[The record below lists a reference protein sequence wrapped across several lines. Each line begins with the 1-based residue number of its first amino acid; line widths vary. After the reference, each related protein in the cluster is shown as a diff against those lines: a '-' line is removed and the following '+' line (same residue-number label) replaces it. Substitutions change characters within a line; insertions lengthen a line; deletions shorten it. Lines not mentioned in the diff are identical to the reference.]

1 MKLNK
6 KIAVAVVGALA
17 FAGIAALPSQ
27 AAPTVAY
34 TTMYDTTNGIQ
45 AVNGLAT
52 LTVHTDTSTVDNV
65 VLTGVG
71 SILQVTAGS
80 NDTVTINPAP
90 TITGGVN
97 NWFQLTNGAGG
108 AGSAT
113 VILYSQN
120 LGTSTLTVTPINA
133 GTGVAG
139 TAVTKTVTWT
149 STGSLAANAGYST
162 AYIASGS
169 TTPTSTTDATPIIAN
184 DSLGTTAGTE
194 VANIQ
199 VQPKDSNGNSIANDA
214 LTVTVSGPGLIGIGA
229 SAGSVGM
236 QGRAVTGTAGNYNVN
251 VFGDGTA
258 GTSTITITDGTT
270 VLATK
275 TLIFGGTAAK
285 FSASNEFGIYRV
297 GSNGSDGVTTTL
309 GSGISVTVTDANG
322 NPVPNGTVVY
332 AVSNT
337 PTVAT
342 VSSSAT
348 TAGGIAYFGVT
359 GVSVGTASFTFNN
372 QPTGTTPTATAN
384 DSVTVG
390 SSVASKVTL
399 SFDNTSYANGSAVK
413 LKLTALD
420 ANGNPISDVAAVGY
434 SYTNFL
440 SADFVSSVALGGAT
454 LTGSA
459 TPTFTNGVA
468 TWNLYAPL
476 SAGPFT
482 VTGTTGTATGLAT
495 SAQKVVLTASASVAD
510 PNASQNA
517 ANASAI
523 QTLTTTVQT
532 LQASIQ
538 AQVTALNMQI
548 AQLQAQVTALNMQIA
563 QLQAQLVAST
573 KSYNALVKKYNAQAK
588 KYHFTAT
595 K

>member
-1 MKLNK
+1 MKTNK
-6 KIAVAVVGALA
+6 KIAIAIAAALA
-17 FAGIAALPSQ
+17 FAGFSSVSAQ
-27 AAPTVAY
+27 AEPTVSY

-45 AVNGLAT
+45 AINGLAT

-80 NDTVTINPAP
+80 NDTVTISPAP
-90 TITGGVN
+90 TVTGGVN
-97 NWFQLTNGAGG
+97 NWFQLTNGSVGS
-108 AGSAT
+108 GSAT

-162 AYIASGS
+162 AYIASSS
-169 TTPTSTTDATPIIAN
+169 TTPTSTTDATSIIAVDN
-184 DSLGTTAGTE
+184 AGTTAGTE

-236 QGRAVTGTAGNYNVN
+236 QGRAVTGVAGNYNVN

-258 GTSTITITDGTT
+258 GTSTITISDGST
-270 VLATK
+270 VLASK
-275 TLIFGGTAAK
+275 TLVFGGLPAT
-285 FSASNEFGIYRV
+285 FTPSNEFGVYRI
-297 GSNGSDGVTTTL
+297 GSNGADNVSTTL
-309 GSGISVTVTDANG
+309 GSGIAVSVKDTNG
-322 NPVPNGTVVY
+322 NPVPNGTTVY

-342 VSSSAT
+342 ISSSAT
-348 TAGGIAYFGVT
+348 TTGGVAYFGVT
-359 GVSVGTASFTFNN
+359 GVSVGTASFSFNN
-372 QPTGTTPTATAN
+372 EPAGTAVTATAN
-384 DSVTVG
+384 DTLTVN
-390 SSVASKVTL
+390 SSVASSVKL
-399 SFDNTSYANGSAVK
+399 AFDNSTYANGTVVK
-413 LKLTALD
+413 LKLTALA
-420 ANGNPISDVAAVGY
+420 ANGLPISDVAAAGY
-434 SYTNFL
+434 SYTNLL
-440 SADFVSSVALGGAT
+440 SADLVSSVALGGAS
-454 LTGSA
+454 LSGSA

-476 SAGPFT
+476 SAGPFQ
-482 VTGTTGTATGLAT
+482 VVGKTGTATGLSA
-495 SAQKVVLTASASVAD
+495 SAQGVSLTASATVAD

-538 AQVTALNMQI
+538 AQVTALNMQ
-548 AQLQAQVTALNMQIA
+548 LA
-563 QLQAQLVAST
+563 QLQAQLTAST
-573 KSYNALVKKYNAQAK
+573 ASYNALVKKYNAQAK
-588 KYHFTAT
+588 KYHFAT
-595 K
+595 TK

>member
-1 MKLNK
+1 MKINK
-6 KIAVAVVGALA
+6 KIAVAVVGVLA
-17 FAGIAALPSQ
+17 FAGITALPSQ
-27 AAPTVAY
+27 AAPTVTY

-52 LTVHTDTSTVDNV
+52 LTIHTDTSTVDNV
-65 VLTGVG
+65 ILTGVG

-90 TITGGVN
+90 TVTGGVN

-108 AGSAT
+108 EGSAT

-149 STGSLAANAGYST
+149 STGSLSANAGYST
-162 AYIASGS
+162 AYIAAGS
-169 TTPTSTTDATPIIAN
+169 TTPTSTTDATPIIAADN
-184 DSLGTTAGTE
+184 AGTTAGTE

-270 VLATK
+270 VLASK
-275 TLIFGGTAAK
+275 TLVFGGLPAT
-285 FSASNEFGIYRV
+285 FTPSNEFGVYRI
-297 GSNGSDGVTTTL
+297 GSNGADNVSTTL
-309 GSGISVTVTDANG
+309 GSGIAVSVKDANG
-322 NPVPNGTVVY
+322 NPVPNGTTVY

-342 VSSSAT
+342 ISSSAT
-348 TAGGIAYFGVT
+348 TTGGIAYFGVT
-359 GVSVGTASFTFNN
+359 GVSVGTASFSFNN
-372 QPTGTTPTATAN
+372 EPAGTTVTATAN
-384 DSVTVG
+384 DTLTVN
-390 SSVASKVTL
+390 SSVASSVTL
-399 SFDNTSYANGSAVK
+399 AFDNSTYANGTVVK
-413 LKLTALD
+413 LKLTALA
-420 ANGNPISDVAAVGY
+420 ANGLPISDVAATGY

-440 SADFVSSVALGGAT
+440 SADLVSSVALGGAS
-454 LTGSA
+454 LSGSA

-476 SAGPFT
+476 SAGPFQ
-482 VTGTTGTATGLAT
+482 VVGKTGTATGLAA
-495 SAQKVVLTASASVAD
+495 SAQGVVLTASATVTD

-523 QTLTTTVQT
+523 QTLTTTIQT

-538 AQVTALNMQI
+538 AQITALNLQI
-548 AQLQAQVTALNMQIA
+548 AQLQAQIA
-563 QLQAQLVAST
+563 ADKT
-573 KSYNALVKKYNAQAK
+573 SYNSLVKKYNAQAK
-588 KYHFTAT
+588 KYHFAT
-595 K
+595 TK

>member
-1 MKLNK
+1 MKTNK
-6 KIAVAVVGALA
+6 KIAIAIAAALA
-17 FAGIAALPSQ
+17 FAGFSSVSAQ
-27 AAPTVAY
+27 AEPTVSY

-45 AVNGLAT
+45 AINGLAT

-80 NDTVTINPAP
+80 NDTVTISPAP
-90 TITGGVN
+90 TVTGGVN
-97 NWFQLTNGAGG
+97 NWFQLTNGSVGS
-108 AGSAT
+108 GSAT

-162 AYIASGS
+162 AYIASSS
-169 TTPTSTTDATPIIAN
+169 TTPTSTTDATSIIAVDN
-184 DSLGTTAGTE
+184 AGTTAGTE

-236 QGRAVTGTAGNYNVN
+236 QGRAVTGVAGNYNVN

-258 GTSTITITDGTT
+258 GTSTITISDGST
-270 VLATK
+270 VLASK
-275 TLIFGGTAAK
+275 TLVFGGLPAT
-285 FSASNEFGIYRV
+285 FTPSNEFGVYRI
-297 GSNGSDGVTTTL
+297 GSNGADNVSTTL
-309 GSGISVTVTDANG
+309 GSGIAVSVKDTNG
-322 NPVPNGTVVY
+322 NPVPNGTTVY

-342 VSSSAT
+342 ISSSAT
-348 TAGGIAYFGVT
+348 TTGGVAYFGVT
-359 GVSVGTASFTFNN
+359 GVSVGTASFSFNN
-372 QPTGTTPTATAN
+372 EPAGTAVTATAN
-384 DSVTVG
+384 DTLTVN
-390 SSVASKVTL
+390 SSVASSVKL
-399 SFDNTSYANGSAVK
+399 DFDNSTYANGTVVK
-413 LKLTALD
+413 LKLTALA
-420 ANGNPISDVAAVGY
+420 ANGLPISDVAAAGY

-440 SADFVSSVALGGAT
+440 ATDLISSTQLGGVS
-454 LTGSA
+454 LVGSA
-459 TPTFTNGVA
+459 SPTFVDGVA

-482 VTGTTGTATGLAT
+482 VTATTGVATGL
-495 SAQKVVLTASASVAD
+495 SLVAQKVALTASATVNPDA
-510 PNASQNA
+510 ASTAASTAATDAANEATDA
-517 ANASAI
+517 ANAATDAANAAADSADAATQAAQDAGAKADAALAAVNALSAKI
-523 QTLTTTVQT
+523 TV
-532 LQASIQ
+532 LA
-538 AQVTALNMQI
+538 AQI
-548 AQLQAQVTALNMQIA
+548 AKI
-563 QLQAQLVAST
+563 
-573 KSYNALVKKYNAQAK
+573 VKKLKA
-588 KYHFTAT
+588 
-595 K
+595 

>member
-1 MKLNK
+1 MNTNK
-6 KIAVAVVGALA
+6 KIAIAIAAALA
-17 FAGIAALPSQ
+17 FAGFSSVSAQ
-27 AAPTVAY
+27 AEPTVSY

-45 AVNGLAT
+45 AINGLAT

-80 NDTVTINPAP
+80 NDTVTISPAP
-90 TITGGVN
+90 TVTGGVN
-97 NWFQLTNGAGG
+97 NWFQLTNGSVGS
-108 AGSAT
+108 GSAT

-162 AYIASGS
+162 AYIASSS
-169 TTPTSTTDATPIIAN
+169 TTPTSTTDATSIIAVDN
-184 DSLGTTAGTE
+184 AGTTAGTE

-236 QGRAVTGTAGNYNVN
+236 QGRAVTGVAGNYNVN

-258 GTSTITITDGTT
+258 GTSTITISDGST
-270 VLATK
+270 VLASK
-275 TLIFGGTAAK
+275 TLVFGGLPAT
-285 FSASNEFGIYRV
+285 FTPSNEFGVYRI
-297 GSNGSDGVTTTL
+297 GSNGADNVSTTL
-309 GSGISVTVTDANG
+309 GSGIAVSVKDTNG
-322 NPVPNGTVVY
+322 NPVPNGTTVY

-342 VSSSAT
+342 ISSSAT
-348 TAGGIAYFGVT
+348 TTGGVAYFGVT
-359 GVSVGTASFTFNN
+359 GVSVGTASFSFNN
-372 QPTGTTPTATAN
+372 EPAGTAVTATAN
-384 DSVTVG
+384 DTLTVN
-390 SSVASKVTL
+390 SSVASSVKL
-399 SFDNTSYANGSAVK
+399 AFDNSTYANGTVVK
-413 LKLTALD
+413 LKLTALA
-420 ANGNPISDVAAVGY
+420 ANGLPISDVAAAGY
-434 SYTNFL
+434 SYTNLL
-440 SADFVSSVALGGAT
+440 SADLVSSVALGGAS
-454 LTGSA
+454 LSGSA

-476 SAGPFT
+476 SAGPFQ
-482 VTGTTGTATGLAT
+482 VVGKTGTATGLSA
-495 SAQKVVLTASASVAD
+495 SAQGVSLTASATVAD

-538 AQVTALNMQI
+538 AQVTALNMQ
-548 AQLQAQVTALNMQIA
+548 LA
-563 QLQAQLVAST
+563 QLQAQLTAST
-573 KSYNALVKKYNAQAK
+573 ASYNALVKKYNAQAK
-588 KYHFTAT
+588 KYHFAT
-595 K
+595 TK

>member
-1 MKLNK
+1 MKTNK
-6 KIAVAVVGALA
+6 KIAIAIAAALA
-17 FAGIAALPSQ
+17 FAGFSSVSAQ
-27 AAPTVAY
+27 AEPTVSY

-45 AVNGLAT
+45 AINGLAT
-52 LTVHTDTSTVDNV
+52 LTVYTDTSTVDNV

-80 NDTVTINPAP
+80 NDTVTISPAP
-90 TITGGVN
+90 TVTGGVN
-97 NWFQLTNGAGG
+97 NWFQLTNGSVGS
-108 AGSAT
+108 GSAT

-162 AYIASGS
+162 AYIASSS
-169 TTPTSTTDATPIIAN
+169 TTPTSTTDATSIIAVDN
-184 DSLGTTAGTE
+184 AGTTAGTE

-236 QGRAVTGTAGNYNVN
+236 QGRAVTGVAGNYNVN

-258 GTSTITITDGTT
+258 GTSTITISDGST
-270 VLATK
+270 VLASK
-275 TLIFGGTAAK
+275 TLVFGGLPAT
-285 FSASNEFGIYRV
+285 FTPSNEFGVYRI
-297 GSNGSDGVTTTL
+297 GSNGADNVSTTL
-309 GSGISVTVTDANG
+309 GSGIAVSVKDTNG
-322 NPVPNGTVVY
+322 NPVPNGPTVY

-342 VSSSAT
+342 ISSSAT
-348 TAGGIAYFGVT
+348 TTGGVAYFGVT
-359 GVSVGTASFTFNN
+359 GVSVGTASFSFNN
-372 QPTGTTPTATAN
+372 EPAGTAVTATAN
-384 DSVTVG
+384 DTLTVN
-390 SSVASKVTL
+390 SSVASSVKL
-399 SFDNTSYANGSAVK
+399 DFDNSTYANGTVVK
-413 LKLTALD
+413 LKLTALA
-420 ANGNPISDVAAVGY
+420 ANGLPISDVAAAGY
-434 SYTNFL
+434 SYTNLL
-440 SADFVSSVALGGAT
+440 SADLVSSVALGGAS
-454 LTGSA
+454 LSGSA

-476 SAGPFT
+476 SAGPFQ
-482 VTGTTGTATGLAT
+482 VVGKTGTATGLSA
-495 SAQKVVLTASASVAD
+495 SAQGVSLTASATVAD

-538 AQVTALNMQI
+538 AQVTALNMQ
-548 AQLQAQVTALNMQIA
+548 LA
-563 QLQAQLVAST
+563 QLQAQLTAST
-573 KSYNALVKKYNAQAK
+573 ASYNALVKKYNAQAK
-588 KYHFTAT
+588 KYHFAT
-595 K
+595 TK

>member
-17 FAGIAALPSQ
+17 FAGITALPSQ

-120 LGTSTLTVTPINA
+120 LGTSTLTITPINT

-162 AYIASGS
+162 AYIAAGS
-169 TTPTSTTDATPIIAN
+169 TTPTSTTDATPIIAVDN
-184 DSLGTTAGTE
+184 AGTTAGTE

-199 VQPKDSNGNSIANDA
+199 VQPKDANGNSIANDA

-258 GTSTITITDGTT
+258 GTSTITISDGST
-270 VLATK
+270 VLASK
-275 TLIFGGTAAK
+275 TLVFGGLPAT
-285 FSASNEFGIYRV
+285 FTPSNEFGVYRI
-297 GSNGSDGVTTTL
+297 GTNGADNVSTTL
-309 GSGISVTVTDANG
+309 GSGIAVSVKDANG
-322 NPVPNGTVVY
+322 NPVPNGTTVY

-342 VSSSAT
+342 ISSST
-348 TAGGIAYFGVT
+348 TTTNGIAYFGVT
-359 GVSVGTASFTFNN
+359 GVSVGTASFSFNN
-372 QPTGTTPTATAN
+372 EPVGTTVTATAN
-384 DSVTVG
+384 DTVTVN
-390 SSVASKVTL
+390 SSVASSVTL
-399 SFDNTSYANGSAVK
+399 AFDNSTYANGTVVK
-413 LKLTALD
+413 LKLTALA
-420 ANGNPISDVAAVGY
+420 ANGLPISDVAATGY

-440 SADFVSSVALGGAT
+440 SADLVSSVALGGAS
-454 LTGSA
+454 LSGSA

-476 SAGPFT
+476 SAGPFQ
-482 VTGTTGTATGLAT
+482 VVGKTGTATGLAA
-495 SAQKVVLTASASVAD
+495 SAQGVTFTASAAVAD
-510 PNASQNA
+510 PNSSQNA

-532 LQASIQ
+532 LQA
-538 AQVTALNMQI
+538 T
-548 AQLQAQVTALNMQIA
+548 LQAQLTALNMQIA
-563 QLQAQLVAST
+563 QLQAQLTAST
-573 KSYNALVKKYNAQAK
+573 KAYNALVKKYNAQAK
-588 KYHFTAT
+588 KYRFAAT

>member
-1 MKLNK
+1 MNTNK
-6 KIAVAVVGALA
+6 KIAIAIAAALA
-17 FAGIAALPSQ
+17 FAGFSSVSAQ
-27 AAPTVAY
+27 AEPTVSY

-45 AVNGLAT
+45 AINGLAT

-80 NDTVTINPAP
+80 NDTVTISPAP
-90 TITGGVN
+90 TVTGGVN
-97 NWFQLTNGAGG
+97 NWFQLTNGSVGS
-108 AGSAT
+108 GSAT

-162 AYIASGS
+162 AYIASSS
-169 TTPTSTTDATPIIAN
+169 TTPTSTTDATSIIAVDN
-184 DSLGTTAGTE
+184 AGTTAGTE

-236 QGRAVTGTAGNYNVN
+236 QGRAVTGVAGNYNVN

-258 GTSTITITDGTT
+258 GTSTITISDGST
-270 VLATK
+270 VLASK
-275 TLIFGGTAAK
+275 TLVFGGLPAT
-285 FSASNEFGIYRV
+285 FTPSNEFGVYRI
-297 GSNGSDGVTTTL
+297 GSNGADNVSTTL
-309 GSGISVTVTDANG
+309 GSGIAVSVKDTNG
-322 NPVPNGTVVY
+322 NPVPNGTTVY

-342 VSSSAT
+342 ISSSAT
-348 TAGGIAYFGVT
+348 TTGGVAYFGVT
-359 GVSVGTASFTFNN
+359 GVSVGTASFSFNN
-372 QPTGTTPTATAN
+372 EPAGTAVTATAN
-384 DSVTVG
+384 DTLTVN
-390 SSVASKVTL
+390 SSVASSVKL
-399 SFDNTSYANGSAVK
+399 AFDNSTYANGTVVK
-413 LKLTALD
+413 LKLTALA
-420 ANGNPISDVAAVGY
+420 ANGLPISDVAAAGY
-434 SYTNFL
+434 SYTNLL
-440 SADFVSSVALGGAT
+440 SADLVSSVALGGAS
-454 LTGSA
+454 LSGSA

-476 SAGPFT
+476 SAGPFQ
-482 VTGTTGTATGLAT
+482 VVGKTGTATGLSA
-495 SAQKVVLTASASVAD
+495 SAQGVSLTASATVAD

-538 AQVTALNMQI
+538 AQVTALNMQ
-548 AQLQAQVTALNMQIA
+548 LA
-563 QLQAQLVAST
+563 QLQAQLTAST
-573 KSYNALVKKYNAQAK
+573 ASYNALVKRYNAQAK
-588 KYHFTAT
+588 KYHFAT
-595 K
+595 TK

>member
-1 MKLNK
+1 MKINN

-17 FAGIAALPSQ
+17 FAGISALPSQ
-27 AAPTVAY
+27 AAPTLTY

-90 TITGGVN
+90 TVTGGVN

-108 AGSAT
+108 SGSAT
-113 VILYSQN
+113 VIIYSQN
-120 LGTSTLTVTPINA
+120 LGTSTLTITPINA

-162 AYIASGS
+162 AYIASSS
-169 TTPTSTTDATPIIAN
+169 TTPTSTTDATPIIAVDN
-184 DSLGTTAGTE
+184 AGTTAGTE

-258 GTSTITITDGTT
+258 GTSTITVSDGST
-270 VLATK
+270 VLASK
-275 TLIFGGTAAK
+275 TLVFGGLPAT
-285 FSASNEFGIYRV
+285 FTSSNEFGVYRI
-297 GSNGSDGVTTTL
+297 GSNGADNVSTTL
-309 GSGISVTVTDANG
+309 GSGIAVSVKDANG
-322 NPVPNGTVVY
+322 NPVPNGTTVY

-342 VSSSAT
+342 ISSSAT
-348 TAGGIAYFGVT
+348 TTGGVAYFGVT
-359 GVSVGTASFTFNN
+359 GVSVGTASFSFNN
-372 QPTGTTPTATAN
+372 EPVGTTVTATSN
-384 DSVTVG
+384 DTLTVN
-390 SSVASKVTL
+390 SSVASSVTL
-399 SFDNTSYANGSAVK
+399 AFDNSTYANGTVVK
-413 LKLTALD
+413 LKLTALA
-420 ANGNPISDVAAVGY
+420 ANGLPISDVAAAGY
-434 SYTNFL
+434 SYTNLL
-440 SADFVSSVALGGAT
+440 SADLVSSVALGGAS
-454 LTGSA
+454 LSGSA

-476 SAGPFT
+476 SAGPFQ
-482 VTGTTGTATGLAT
+482 VVGKTGTATGLSA
-495 SAQKVVLTASASVAD
+495 SAQGVSLTASATVAD

-517 ANASAI
+517 TNASAI

-538 AQVTALNMQI
+538 AQVTALNMQ
-548 AQLQAQVTALNMQIA
+548 LA
-563 QLQAQLVAST
+563 QLQAQLIAST

-588 KYHFTAT
+588 KYHFSAT